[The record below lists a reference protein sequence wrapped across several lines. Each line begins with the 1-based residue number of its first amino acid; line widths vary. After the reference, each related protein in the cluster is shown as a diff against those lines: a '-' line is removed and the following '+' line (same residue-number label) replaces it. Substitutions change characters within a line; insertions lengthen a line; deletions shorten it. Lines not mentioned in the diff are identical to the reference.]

1 MNAIYIVGNSR
12 SGTTMMSR
20 ILGRHDL
27 VFSFKELHFFGQIY
41 SSATDN
47 NALSTPKAIKLSSRL
62 LSIQRDGYLLQ
73 GNYSRFNDEAETIV
87 KSVSPDELF
96 PHKIYEA
103 FLLHET
109 RINGKIIPCEQTP
122 RNLLYINDVFN
133 TFPDARIIN
142 MVRDPRDILLSQKNK
157 WKRYFSADKSPAK
170 ESLRAWLSYHP
181 ITTSMLWN
189 LSVNAINKYQDDNRI
204 ITVRFEDILNEPEDM
219 MQKIC
224 DFIGIEFNKGMLD
237 IQQIHSS
244 NIKDRSDVK
253 GINTS
258 VAGQWKNGGLSA
270 TEIYLC
276 QKINT
281 LLMTRYGY
289 KAEPV
294 RINIFSLL
302 YSIITL
308 PVQLFTALT
317 INMFRIKNILLN
329 AINKILAPLASL
341 LKQKG

>member
-27 VFSFKELHFFGQIY
+27 VFSFNELHFFGQIN
-41 SSATDN
+41 SSDTGN
-47 NALSTPKAIKLSSRL
+47 CALTTPKAIKLASKL

-73 GNYSRFNDEAETIV
+73 GNYSRFDDEAKTIV
-87 KSVSPDELF
+87 ASVSPDELF
-96 PHKIYEA
+96 PHKVYEA

-109 RINGKIIPCEQTP
+109 CKNGKTIPCEQTP
-122 RNLLYINDVFN
+122 RNLFYIDNVLN

-142 MVRDPRDILLSQKNK
+142 MVRDPRDILLSQKNR
-157 WKRYFSADKSPAK
+157 WKRHFLGDKSPAR
-170 ESLRAWLSYHP
+170 ESVRAWLSYHP

-189 LSVNAINKYQDDNRI
+189 LSVNTINKYQDDKRI
-204 ITVRFEDILNEPEDM
+204 ITVRFEDILDEPEHIM
-219 MQKIC
+219 RKIC

-237 IQQIHSS
+237 VQQVGSS
-244 NIKDRSDVK
+244 NIQDKNGAK

-258 VAGQWKNGGLSA
+258 VAGQWEKGGLNP
-270 TEIYLC
+270 TEIFFC

-281 LLMTRYGY
+281 ALMALYGY
-289 KAEPV
+289 KAELV
-294 RINIFSLL
+294 HINIFSML
-302 YSIITL
+302 YSIITW
-308 PVQLFTALT
+308 PFQLFLALT
-317 INMFRIKNILLN
+317 INMYRIKNILLN
-329 AINKILAPLASL
+329 VRNKILTPLASL